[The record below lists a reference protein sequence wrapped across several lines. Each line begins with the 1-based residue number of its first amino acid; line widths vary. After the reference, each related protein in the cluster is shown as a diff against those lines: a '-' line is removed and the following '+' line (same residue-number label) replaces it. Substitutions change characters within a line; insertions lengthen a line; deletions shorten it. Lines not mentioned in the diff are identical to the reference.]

1 MLGVSTATHNGMN
14 LDIMNNSLFSTSYKR
29 KKNWLNGLLL
39 ACGLGLLSPQS
50 LAGEYNF
57 IVQPILP
64 PEQTQK
70 AFQPLTDY
78 LSQQTGHKIKLITAI
93 NFLSYWETMKKNT
106 RYDLILDAAHLTD
119 YRVERMGYNV
129 LAKRADAVSYTLVT
143 SENAAILDADELIG
157 KSIASIGSPS
167 LGMLR
172 VEEMFPNPLR
182 QPVIIEVNN
191 SVDSIKKVIDGKAT
205 GAMVPTPL
213 VGQYPELITVTT
225 TEQVPHTAISASAR
239 VPKDVQNAIR
249 NALVNA
255 SKSEDG
261 QKMLAAINFPS
272 FESASNKQY
281 KGYGS
286 LLEGVWGY

>member
-1 MLGVSTATHNGMN
+1 MCYKKQTA
-14 LDIMNNSLFSTSYKR
+14 
-29 KKNWLNGLLL
+29 WLRGLLVAL
-39 ACGLGLLSPQS
+39 TLGLLTPLAQ
-50 LAGEYNF
+50 AGEYNF

-64 PEQTQK
+64 AAQTK
-70 AFQPLTDY
+70 EAFLPLTKY
-78 LSQQTGHKIKLITAI
+78 LSRQTGHKIKLITSL

-106 RYDLILDAAHLTD
+106 QYDLILDAAHLTA
-119 YRVERMGYNV
+119 YRVKRMDYNV
-129 LAKRADAVSYTLVT
+129 LAKRADVVSYTLVT
-143 SENAAILDADELIG
+143 GENADILDPEELIG

-213 VGQYPELITVTT
+213 VGQYPQLITITT
-225 TEQVPHTAISASAR
+225 TEQVPHIAISASSS
-239 VPKDVQNAIR
+239 VPQDVQNAIR
-249 NALVNA
+249 NALINA
-255 SKSEDG
+255 SKTEEG
-261 QKMLAAINFPS
+261 RKMLSAINFPS
-272 FESASNKQY
+272 FEAATNAQY
-281 KGYGS
+281 NGYES